1 MNEMTKA
8 AMAINAMMITR
19 TNIVQ
24 KSLFSRQRARKLGG
38 IFHLIGSGDTV
49 DDVVGDDVVGDD
61 IVGDDVVGTA
71 CVVGVVGDVG
81 VAGVAGVVCDDV
93 VGIAGVAGVA

>member
-24 KSLFSRQRARKLGG
+24 KSLFSRQRERKLGG

-49 DDVVGDDVVGDD
+49 DDVVDDV

-71 CVVGVVGDVG
+71 CVVGVVCDVG
-81 VAGVAGVVCDDV
+81 VAGIAGAVCDDV
-93 VGIAGVAGVA
+93 EGTDGEAGVA